1 MADIFA
7 NLSKEKRIE
16 KAVKACAED
25 DELTIRKAAK
35 IYNVAHT
42 TISRRLQKTTQS
54 HSMAHQFQQLLTP
67 MEERTLIK
75 WTIQYYKWG
84 LPLSL
89 KQLRQFALEILL
101 RKTPQP
107 TRSPPSIGEL

>member
-35 IYNVAHT
+35 IYNVAHII
-42 TISRRLQKTTQS
+42 ISRRLQKTTQS

-67 MEERTLIK
+67 VEERTLIK
-75 WTIQYYKWG
+75 WTI
-84 LPLSL
+84 
-89 KQLRQFALEILL
+89 
-101 RKTPQP
+101 
-107 TRSPPSIGEL
+107 